1 MRSLDLERAALQQA
15 LDVLRYDIESATD
28 HEQVR
33 LLRRTFGEHLKQW
46 LALHLPDQGSAPS
59 QRRYV
64 RCQLPPE
71 ELGN

>member
-28 HEQVR
+28 YEQVR
-33 LLRRTFGEHLKQW
+33 LLRRVFGDHLKQW
-46 LALHLPDQGSAPS
+46 LALHLPEQDTAPR

-64 RCQLPPE
+64 RSQLPPE
-71 ELGN
+71 ELSN